1 MLYTQTFD
9 VHLHHLLLSLP
20 SPVCTLSG
28 APHCSVVLSLNW
40 ASDLFGKFKQT
51 HIHKYTYVHAY
62 IMHYVY
68 TQRRQLPLELHC
80 FIFPSE
86 HCVGGVF
93 VTVSFTTI
101 PELWLRCFLT
111 LYLNFKY
118 FKTPYIP
125 CCYQLHSFYS
135 HEIRSLL
142 HACPISSFTLV
153 FIFIVLGTNPKA

>member
-20 SPVCTLSG
+20 SPVCTFRSTTLLS
-28 APHCSVVLSLNW
+28 SSQSNW
-40 ASDLFGKFKQT
+40 ASDVFGKFKQT

-101 PELWLRCFLT
+101 PELWL
-111 LYLNFKY
+111 
-118 FKTPYIP
+118 I
-125 CCYQLHSFYS
+125 
-135 HEIRSLL
+135 IGVSLL
-142 HACPISSFTLV
+142 YIWILNTVKTHTYLVAINSIPFTSMRYEVCCMLA
-153 FIFIVLGTNPKA
+153 P